1 MLKEFIFK
9 IEDKGSPDLGKTFK
23 VKQPPVLEFEKLMV
37 KFAGCFS
44 TSSEKKEKTITINED
59 KTIELLNEIL
69 KYCYYIQNDVETQLI
84 NERANAI
91 IEDPMTLLL
100 LKKEFIKTNP
110 AFMKVVD
117 FMKQEMGGAKNTT
130 TTKE

>member
-9 IEDKGSPDLGKTFK
+9 IEDKESPDLGKTFK

-44 TSSEKKEKTITINED
+44 TSGEKKEKTITINED

>member
-1 MLKEFIFK
+1 MLKEFTFT
-9 IEDKGSPDLGKTFK
+9 IEDKESPDLGKTFK

-37 KFAGCFS
+37 KFASCF
-44 TSSEKKEKTITINED
+44 TIDKGINED

-69 KYCYYIQNDVETQLI
+69 KYCYYIQNNVETQLI
-84 NERANAI
+84 NERANVI

-100 LKKEFIKTNP
+100 LKKEFIKKNP

-117 FMKQEMGGAKNTT
+117 FVKQEMGGAKNTT